1 VQADLSAC
9 NAQADAP
16 DGEPVFWTPSGRGGV
31 KLSLRSVAPNRPRVL
46 PDRALQTARNDDY
59 VQADAPDDFPVS
71 IVA

>member
-1 VQADLSAC
+1 
-9 NAQADAP
+9 
-16 DGEPVFWTPSGRGGV
+16 
-31 KLSLRSVAPNRPRVL
+31 VL